1 MPIKVLVADAKREER
16 QKVAGLLSGNRN
28 IVITAE
34 TADGR
39 ETLDMVRITKPDVV
53 LLSVAIP
60 GRDVLAVVEE
70 IAFSSP
76 DTAVI
81 VVLDEPDLE
90 LIRRLMRTGAR
101 DYIMRPLGDD
111 LIGTIKSVA
120 DTLQRQR
127 EAHLSVMP
135 ASQQAAGKVIAI
147 YSPQGGAG
155 KSVLASNLA
164 VTLANTVAGTPER
177 VVLVDLNLQF
187 GDIDFILN
195 LDPIN
200 TIAGLAQ
207 KDATSLDAE
216 LVEQHLTLHESSGL
230 KVLVAPA
237 TPQLAESVTVYTIEK
252 ALEILRQSYD
262 YVVVDLPSQ
271 LQDTSLAA
279 LDAANTIFLVTS
291 LDLLAVHKTRIAL
304 DMLRRL
310 YPPEKI
316 QVILNRANSDVGIS
330 VQDVETAIG
339 TKLKAQLPSDGKLVV
354 TAVNEGK
361 PFTLSAPNALI
372 STRIQELATEIVGRD
387 GKEKGASQSGG
398 FLKRLFG

>member
-1 MPIKVLVADAKREER
+1 MALKVLIADAKKEER
-16 QKVAGLLSGNRN
+16 HKIAN
-28 IVITAE
+28 ILGTSRSISVVGE
-34 TADGR
+34 TSDGR
-39 ETLDMVRITKPDVV
+39 ETIETVRAARPDIV
-53 LLSVAIP
+53 LLSVAIA
-60 GRDVLAVVEE
+60 GLDAISVVEE
-70 IAFSSP
+70 ISLTTP
-76 DTAVI
+76 DVAVI
-81 VVLDEPDLE
+81 VILDEPDLE

-101 DYIMRPLGDD
+101 DYIVRPLGDD
-111 LIGTIKSVA
+111 LVGTVKGVA
-120 DTLQRQR
+120 DTMQRQR
-127 EAHLSVMP
+127 EAHQNANAP
-135 ASQQAAGKVIAI
+135 QQAKGKVIAI

-155 KSVLASNLA
+155 KSVLAANLA
-164 VTLANTVAGTPER
+164 VTLANTVAGTSER

-195 LDPIN
+195 LNPIN

-207 KDATSLDAE
+207 KDASTLEAD
-216 LVEQHLTLHESSGL
+216 LVEQHLTLHEGSGL

-252 ALEILRQSYD
+252 SLDQLRQSYE
-262 YVVVDLPSQ
+262 YIVVDLPSQ

-279 LDAANTIFLVTS
+279 LDAANTIFLVTT
-291 LDLLAVHKTRIAL
+291 LDLLAIHKTRTAL

-316 QVILNRANSDVGIS
+316 EVILNRANSDVGIS
-330 VQDVETAIG
+330 VQDVETALD

-361 PFTLSAPNALI
+361 PFTLSAPNSPIA
-372 STRIQELATEIVGRD
+372 TRIQALATDIVGHKATD
-387 GKEKGASQSGG
+387 KNASQGG